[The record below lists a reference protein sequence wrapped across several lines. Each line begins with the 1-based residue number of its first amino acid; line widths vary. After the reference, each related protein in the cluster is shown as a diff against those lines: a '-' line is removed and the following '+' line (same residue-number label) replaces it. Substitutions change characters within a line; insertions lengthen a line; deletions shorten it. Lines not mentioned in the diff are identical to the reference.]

1 MAGEDEKH
9 SRNAATRTGQCITRL
24 MEVSG
29 RYNHARHEGGRLALY
44 LSLIIDS
51 VAVNIAW
58 ARGCADT

>member
-29 RYNHARHEGGRLALY
+29 RYNHVRHERWQACII
-44 LSLIIDS
+44 SLIIDS
-51 VAVNIAW
+51 VAVNIA
-58 ARGCADT
+58 